1 MKYIRSL
8 DGQNTPYIM
17 PLPVANST
25 SDVLKGVPVIAAG
38 VTVAGSVTVATATS
52 IAKVVG
58 LTTEKYTYA
67 SSNVYS
73 LSIATTAFSEILV
86 DIRPFGIAES
96 VVDEVGSGQKIAG
109 EEAVGQTAIAL
120 TAITADDDFNSCW
133 FYEDGTEQLR
143 YVTDSAN
150 SGEEITVAALTTLIA
165 ANVTPAFTPPR
176 LSESASLYRNLTGT
190 DTNRK
195 VKYDGLIT
203 TYNWA
208 YVLDNHIIP
217 ITGSGKKLPKERLIP
232 WKHDSATTSSAELS
246 TQFAISDHVITTQ

>member
-25 SDVLKGVPVIAAG
+25 SDVLKGVPVIAAA
-38 VTVAGSVTVATATS
+38 VTVAGSVTVATANA

-58 LTTEKYTYA
+58 LTTEKYTYS

-86 DIRPFGIAES
+86 DIRPFGIAEA
-96 VVDEVGSGQKIAG
+96 VVDEVGSGQDLAA
-109 EEAVGQTAIAL
+109 EEAIGQTAIELDTINAN
-120 TAITADDDFNSCW
+120 DDFNSCW
-133 FYEDGTEQLR
+133 FYDDGTEQLR
-143 YVTDSAN
+143 YVTDSAT
-150 SGEEITVAALTTLIA
+150 SSAVVTVAALTSTIA
-165 ANVTPAFTPPR
+165 AAVTPAFTPPR
-176 LSESASLYRNLTGT
+176 LSESASIYRNLSGT

-195 VKYDGLIT
+195 VKYDGLVT

-208 YVLDNHIIP
+208 YVLDNHIVP
-217 ITGSGKKLPKERLIP
+217 ITGTGRKLPKERLIP
-232 WKHDSATTSSAELS
+232 WKHDSATTSSAELT
-246 TQFAISDHVITTQ
+246 TQFAISDHVILTQ